1 MLCYCLIGC
10 HFLTNFGFLF
20 TVLSNPGIIPRLT
33 LRLRTQMN
41 MEETRGKNSSSGS
54 ALILSASSTHLSR
67 MKFCHTC
74 KIIRPE
80 RAFHCHFCGNC
91 VHRFDHH
98 CKWLGTCIGGRNYK
112 SFFVFLMFLVLALW
126 LSIIASLWYLYDLVD
141 HKVDDLKI
149 PFGQSIKDSLREAPQ
164 TVIVPV
170 LAVLTALFVTHLF
183 GYHLIV
189 IVWQG
194 LSTYES
200 KTDKFKDYIMP
211 NPYQLTRNRC
221 YLLCRKRVN

>member
-1 MLCYCLIGC
+1 
-10 HFLTNFGFLF
+10 
-20 TVLSNPGIIPRLT
+20 
-33 LRLRTQMN
+33 MN
-41 MEETRGKNSSSGS
+41 MDETRGKNSSSGS
-54 ALILSASSTHLSR
+54 ALIVSASSTHLSR

-112 SFFVFLMFLVLALW
+112 SFFVFLISLVFSLW
-126 LSIIASLWYLYDLVD
+126 ISIIESLWYLYTEVD
-141 HKVDDLKI
+141 IRIHKGSSL
-149 PFGQSIKDSLREAPQ
+149 GTSIKESLAEAPS
-164 TVIVPV
+164 TVIVPS
-170 LAVLTALFVTHLF
+170 LAILTALFVTHLF

-194 LSTYES
+194 ISTYES
-200 KTDKFKDYIMP
+200 KTDKFKGYLVP
-211 NPYQLTRNRC
+211 NPYQLTRRRC
-221 YLLCRKRVN
+221 YLLCRSRVNQLYDFRDL

>member
-1 MLCYCLIGC
+1 
-10 HFLTNFGFLF
+10 
-20 TVLSNPGIIPRLT
+20 
-33 LRLRTQMN
+33 MN

-112 SFFVFLMFLVLALW
+112 SFFVFLMFLVLSLW
-126 LSIIASLWYLYDLVD
+126 LCIFGSVFYLYKLV
-141 HKVDDLKI
+141 VDKADTQNKTLNESISESLK
-149 PFGQSIKDSLREAPQ
+149 QAPQ
-164 TVIVPV
+164 TLIVPL
-170 LAVLTALFVTHLF
+170 LAILTACFVTHLF

-189 IVWQG
+189 IVWKG
-194 LSTYES
+194 MSTYES
-200 KTDKFKDYIMP
+200 KTDKFKGYIMP
-211 NPYQLTRNRC
+211 NPYQLT
-221 YLLCRKRVN
+221 